1 MKIEKFHKQMNKRL
15 GVSKILNQD
24 KKKIVKNCVLN
35 KPKVACWLV
44 HMYILETLSKML
56 YCEKSKDWNKKWKI

>member
-35 KPKVACWLV
+35 KPKVAC
-44 HMYILETLSKML
+44 
-56 YCEKSKDWNKKWKI
+56 